1 MKRIWV
7 GLWIVLG
14 VAASGWCQTMPVPD
28 TGQTTC
34 YDAVGNVITCPS
46 AGQPFHGQ
54 DGNYTIN
61 PPNYSDLGNG
71 VVRDNVTGRYWEVK
85 RNMDGAQNYADPR
98 DADNTYTWCDTNPA
112 TNGGDEGT
120 CGDHDTM
127 DFIAGLND
135 MGLGGYHDWRMPSF
149 DELRSIVDYGR
160 YNPAINTTFFP
171 NTVASYYWSA
181 TTFANYPDGAWF
193 VNFYYGNDDYY
204 YKSNNYYVRAVRGG
218 Q

>member
-1 MKRIWV
+1 
-7 GLWIVLG
+7 
-14 VAASGWCQTMPVPD
+14 
-28 TGQTTC
+28 
-34 YDAVGNVITCPS
+34 
-46 AGQPFHGQ
+46 
-54 DGNYTIN
+54 
-61 PPNYSDLGNG
+61 
-71 VVRDNVTGRYWEVK
+71 
-85 RNMDGAQNYADPR
+85 
-98 DADNTYTWCDTNPA
+98 
-112 TNGGDEGT
+112 
-120 CGDHDTM
+120 
-127 DFIAGLND
+127 